1 MLHCRLKELLDL
13 ALALALALISPILL
27 NALLLESSLGI
38 IVSGGLSSLSVELLL
53 GDGSSCWLP
62 FLPAQRS
69 RHSQSGL
76 VICGG
81 GSEAATLASCITL
94 EAGVWSQQW
103 TSSHSLQQQ
112 RWGHLSWETEGGII
126 LLGGTDTGARR
137 TTELLTSTSSSTT
150 EQYRLSYDTRYTMH
164 KFIIRN
170 I

>member
-1 MLHCRLKELLDL
+1 MLHCRLKELLD
-13 ALALALALISPILL
+13 LALALALISPILL

-62 FLPAQRS
+62 SLPARRS
-69 RHSQSGL
+69 GHSQSGL

-81 GSEAATLASCITL
+81 ASEYLPGGEAATLTSCTRL
-94 EAGVWSQQW
+94 EAGVW

-112 RWGHLSWETEGGII
+112 RWGHLGWETEGGIL
-126 LLGGTDTGARR
+126 LLGGEDTGARR

-164 KFIIRN
+164 KFIIRH